1 MFKHPLTQEVVYNGL
16 LKKERQ
22 GIHEQIAQVMERLFE
37 GRLSEFYETLAYHFS
52 LGRSSNKAVEYLVKA
67 GEKSL
72 ARYAVE
78 EAHEY
83 YKKAYDILAFKENKS
98 DEEKKLLIDM
108 LNSWGYVYY
117 YLGDI
122 KEFINLFNSHKDLVE
137 SLGDKAR
144 LGMFYAWL
152 GIAINL
158 AGQQKDS
165 YDYLCSALEL
175 GERSGT
181 QKVVGY
187 ACTWLP
193 WACSQLGLFHE
204 GITYGKRAQEI
215 AESFPSDQY
224 LFFKSLAGMCYIYYW
239 QGNTKKLIEGVKRLL
254 DYGEKTSNSRSKVFG
269 HFLNA
274 LAHFAKGDT
283 VLSRKESEKAA
294 GVALDPFFSQFPKHS
309 LGMSYFVDSHL
320 QEAEDTF
327 ESLLDYCEERGIGLL
342 SGTAQLF
349 LSSIL
354 IAKGNMKQGFK
365 KFEETQEVLRKNH
378 MKVVYALSESLLG
391 VVYTQFITGS
401 SPGLATLAKNIG
413 SIVKNAPF
421 ADRKAEEHFNKA
433 IEIFS
438 EVGAKSLLGRTF
450 SNLGQLHKAK
460 KRNEQARECFSEAVH
475 LFQECDAHVYLK
487 QAEEALAS
495 LG

>member
-1 MFKHPLTQEVVYNGL
+1 
-16 LKKERQ
+16 
-22 GIHEQIAQVMERLFE
+22 
-37 GRLSEFYETLAYHFS
+37 
-52 LGRSSNKAVEYLVKA
+52 
-67 GEKSL
+67 
-72 ARYAVE
+72 
-78 EAHEY
+78 
-83 YKKAYDILAFKENKS
+83 
-98 DEEKKLLIDM
+98 
-108 LNSWGYVYY
+108 
-117 YLGDI
+117 
-122 KEFINLFNSHKDLVE
+122 
-137 SLGDKAR
+137 
-144 LGMFYAWL
+144 MFYAWL

-165 YDYLCSALEL
+165 YDYLCSAMEL
-175 GERSGT
+175 GESSGT

-193 WACSQLGLFHE
+193 WACSQLGLFDE

-224 LFFKSLAGMCYIYYW
+224 LFFKSLAGMCYIYYF
-239 QGNTKKLIEGVKRLL
+239 QGNTKKLIEGAKRLL

-283 VLSRKESEKAA
+283 VLSRKESENAA
-294 GVALDPFFSQFPKHS
+294 GVALDPFFSQFPKYS
-309 LGMSYFVDSHL
+309 LGMSYIMDSHL

-327 ESLLDYCEERGIGLL
+327 KSLLYYCEKSGIGLL
-342 SGTAQLF
+342 SGPAQLF
-349 LSSIL
+349 LSNIL
-354 IAKGNMKQGFK
+354 IAKGNMKQGLK

-391 VVYTQFITGS
+391 VVYTQFTTGS
-401 SPGLATLAKNIG
+401 SPGLATLVKNIG
-413 SIVKNAPF
+413 SILKSAPF
-421 ADRKAEEHFNKA
+421 ADRNAQEHFNRA
-433 IEIFS
+433 IVILR